1 MTYEQ
6 KEQQI
11 LSLIGSLPIFQRI
24 RIALTILRG
33 IAPEEIHPT
42 VADEQMPWETEE
54 FMAELDRRSEELRLG
69 KVKGVPGEDFLT
81 ELRSMRNS

>member
-54 FMAELDRRSEELRLG
+54 FIAELIGVRKSSVWG
-69 KVKGVPGEDFLT
+69 KSKVFREKIF
-81 ELRSMRNS
+81 